1 MSLMSH
7 TIEELNRLGMTED
20 ATDEYNKSMRNHI
33 IHMMQEFCN
42 EGHSGFSAGYAVSIL
57 SKLMKY
63 EPVTPLTGAD
73 DEWVDVASFGTGDLY
88 QNKRYSK
95 IFKEG
100 KNGKAYNIEGKVFWE
115 WATRPLEE
123 DEEGYPGLKKYKA
136 YYTSKDSR
144 VYVTFPYTPTE
155 PIYEHRD
162 SEDI

>member
-73 DEWVDVASFGTGDLY
+73 DEWVDVASFGTKDLY

-100 KNGKAYNIEGKVFWE
+100 KDGKAYNIEGKVFWE

-123 DEEGYPGLKKYKA
+123 DEEGYPGIKKYKS
-136 YYTSKDSR
+136 YYTSGDSR
-144 VYVTFPYTPTE
+144 VYVTFPYTPVD
-155 PIYEHRD
+155 PIYEFRD
-162 SEDI
+162 SDTI